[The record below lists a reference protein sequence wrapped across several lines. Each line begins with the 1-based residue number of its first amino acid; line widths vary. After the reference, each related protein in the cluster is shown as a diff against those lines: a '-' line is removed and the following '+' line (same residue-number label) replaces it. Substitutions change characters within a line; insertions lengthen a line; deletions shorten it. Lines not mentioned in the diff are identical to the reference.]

1 MYIFVKK
8 GFMKNII
15 LAVCFLF
22 SSFVGFSTEN
32 DWGQTGH
39 RATGEIAQANLSK
52 KAKKEIAKLLNG
64 RSLAFVSTFGDE
76 IKSDKNYR
84 KYSPWH
90 YVNLPSGATNY
101 KAEDANPD
109 GDLLMALRK
118 CVEVLKDKNSSKDE
132 KEFYLKML
140 VHFMGDL
147 HQPLHTGRGEDK
159 GGNDIQVRWFGDG
172 SNLHRVWDSEMIDS
186 YQMSY
191 SEMANNTFNL
201 SKKKKEKIASGTFED
216 WMYESKILSEKVYAS
231 AEVGEKLSY
240 NYMYDWFPVVGEQ
253 LQKGGIRLAQVLN
266 EIFG

>member
-1 MYIFVKK
+1 
-8 GFMKNII
+8 MKNII
-15 LAVCFLF
+15 LVVCFLF
-22 SSFVGFSTEN
+22 SSLVGFSTEN
-32 DWGQTGH
+32 DWGQIGH
-39 RATGEIAQANLSK
+39 RTTGEIAQVNLSK

-64 RSLAFVSTFGDE
+64 KSLAFVSTYGDE
-76 IKSDKNYR
+76 IKSDSKYR

-90 YVNLPSGATNY
+90 YVNLPGGATEY

-109 GDLLMALRK
+109 GDLLMAIRK
-118 CVEVLKDKNSSKDE
+118 SVEILKDKNSPKEE

-186 YQMSY
+186 YDMSY
-191 SEMANNTFNL
+191 TEMASNTL
-201 SKKKKEKIASGTFED
+201 KISEVQRKAIVAGSFED
-216 WMYESKILSEKVYAS
+216 WMYESKKLSERVYAS
-231 AEVGEKLSY
+231 AEVGENLSY
-240 NYMYDWFPVVGEQ
+240 RYMYDWFPVVREQ

-266 EIFG
+266 EIYK